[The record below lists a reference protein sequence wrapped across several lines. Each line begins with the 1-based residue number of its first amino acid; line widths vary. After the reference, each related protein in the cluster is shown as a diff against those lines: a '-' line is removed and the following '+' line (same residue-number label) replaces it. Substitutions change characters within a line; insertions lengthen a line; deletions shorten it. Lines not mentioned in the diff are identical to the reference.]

1 MTVSTDDIDLAAL
14 TLGKQKRYGHKS
26 GTPRDW
32 HPASQIG
39 KGTLQGTTVAG
50 ILVVLG
56 LGT

>member
-26 GTPRDW
+26 GTPGTGTRLRRSEKGPVRD
-32 HPASQIG
+32 P
-39 KGTLQGTTVAG
+39 VAG
-50 ILVVLG
+50 FLVVLG